1 MKFSVAAL
9 LTAAASVS
17 STFNFEVQGFTA
29 SCIPHS
35 TFCNYSFKV
44 IQPNSME
51 TLKNAVECSARA
63 QSTDYYLPDIKDAKC
78 KDSSRTFSITRM
90 GKGLGV
96 IISQPITPKSDTI
109 GDYLI
114 PMDQLVQ
121 KTENN
126 AQVEVYNGPTSF
138 ELTQRN

>member
-17 STFNFEVQGFTA
+17 AVSNFEVRDFTA
-29 SCIPHS
+29 SCVPHS

-51 TLKNAVECSARA
+51 TWKNAVECSARA
-63 QSTDYYLPDIKDAKC
+63 QSTDYSLPNIKDAKC
-78 KDSSRTFSITRM
+78 KDSSRTFSITRIS
-90 GKGLGV
+90 KGLGF
-96 IISQPITPKSDTI
+96 IISQPISPKSDTI

-114 PMDQLVQ
+114 PLDQIVT
-121 KTENN
+121 KKENN
-126 AQVEVYNGPTSF
+126 AEVQAYNGPKSF
-138 ELTQRN
+138 KLTQRL

>member
-1 MKFSVAAL
+1 MKFSAAAL

-17 STFNFEVQGFTA
+17 ATSNFEVQDFTA
-29 SCIPHS
+29 SCVPHS

-51 TLKNAVECSARA
+51 TWKNAVECSARA
-63 QSTDYYLPDIKDAKC
+63 QSTDYSLPDIKDAKC

-96 IISQPITPKSDTI
+96 MISQPVSPKSNTV

-114 PMDQLVQ
+114 PMDQLIQ
-121 KTENN
+121 KNENN
-126 AQVEVYNGPTSF
+126 AQVEAYNGPTSF